1 MAVKKRKKRKTTAG
15 VRRKPR
21 RSVGKRKPVKRKK
34 RTVRRKA
41 ARRKP
46 VKRRRRTVSKAVTGS
61 VSGTRK
67 RRRKRR
73 VVMASRP
80 RRRRVGSNGGGGGLP
95 KWLLPVA
102 LGAAA
107 LYFVTKKSTTSV
119 TPGTYQLP
127 PLTQTQNVTRN
138 NQSNDLINYAI
149 AGGLAVDA
157 IMKLI
162 DKLNNSSDQQVQN
175 IYDTYHATGELDM
188 VYV

>member
-21 RSVGKRKPVKRKK
+21 RSVGKRKPVKKKK
-34 RTVRRKA
+34 RVVRRKV

-46 VKRRRRTVSKAVTGS
+46 VKRHRRTVRKKVAGS
-61 VSGTRK
+61 VSGRHK
-67 RRRKRR
+67 RRAKRR
-73 VVMASRP
+73 IVMASRP
-80 RRRRVGSNGGGGGLP
+80 RRRRVGSSGGGSGLP

-107 LYFVTKKSTTSV
+107 LWFVTKKTVTSS

-138 NQSNDLINYAI
+138 NQSNDLINYAV
-149 AGGLAVDA
+149 AGGLAIDA

-162 DKLNNSSDQQVQN
+162 DKLNSSNDQEVQN
-175 IYDTYHATGELDM
+175 IYDTYHATGNLDM

>member
-34 RTVRRKA
+34 RVVRRKA
-41 ARRKP
+41 VRRKP
-46 VKRRRRTVSKAVTGS
+46 VKRRRRTVRKKVAA
-61 VSGTRK
+61 VSGTR
-67 RRRKRR
+67 RRRRRR

-80 RRRRVGSNGGGGGLP
+80 RRRRVGSSGGGSGLP

-107 LYFVTKKSTTSV
+107 LWFVTKKTVTSS

-138 NQSNDLINYAI
+138 NQSNDLINYAV
-149 AGGLAVDA
+149 AGGLAIDA

-162 DKLNNSSDQQVQN
+162 DKLNSSNDQEVQN
-175 IYDTYHATGELDM
+175 IYDTYHATGNLDM